1 MHRLTETQA
10 RRIAVRAQLLDAP
23 RPTDLLTVVQR
34 LTFLQLDPTA
44 AVAPSADLVA
54 WSRLGSAYQ
63 PEHLRQ
69 ALEQDRTLFEH
80 NALVRPMSDVG
91 LYLAGAAD
99 WPSYEHTRGWLR
111 DNDRFRR
118 DILGLLG
125 GSGPLTSR
133 DIPDTCVRPWASSGW
148 TNNRNVTQMLE
159 LLMMR
164 GEVAIAGR
172 IGRERLWDLA
182 ERVYPPDVVVP
193 PVEEAERAKN
203 ERRLAALGIA
213 RQNARV
219 MPMEP
224 IHVGEAGEPA
234 VVEGVK
240 GEWRVDPAALGDD
253 FEGRTALLSPFDR
266 LVHDRVRA
274 QELFGF
280 EYTLEMYKPAAQ
292 RRWGYFALP
301 VLHHDRLVGKVDAA
315 ADRKASVLRVH
326 AIHED
331 VRFTR
336 AVARAVHAEL
346 EELASWLGLEAIE
359 EPPVHSRRR
368 SGAPARRRST

>member
-99 WPSYEHTRGWLR
+99 WPSYEHTRDWLR

-193 PVEEAERAKN
+193 PVEEAERAQN

-213 RQNARV
+213 RQKARV